1 MIDCV
6 DKKGFTEAR
15 LKEFISSLKQDDELH
30 LLLDSIEFDV
40 CKKEELIER
49 CFKHHFS
56 HEILD
61 DDIFDVVSAEE
72 DLRFDGKNFKW
83 WIKTDKRLE
92 KLNDLLSNA
101 QKREMKENKTVIADI
116 KKTFSIGIATLIG
129 NELSDIHHLKGTKE
143 ECIDFL
149 NEDMFRRYVD
159 ESLKAKV
166 VINLAFDEDEFNA
179 AFSENSTKEEK
190 EAYKKSIELWYS
202 LDELA
207 EMGAIELR

>member
-1 MIDCV
+1 MLYYSLYGDKISKIGVKSID
-6 DKKGFTEAR
+6 EALRR
-15 LKEFISSLKQDDELH
+15 LKHYPIFVSEVLELTEYIIAN
-30 LLLDSIEFDV
+30 LD
-40 CKKEELIER
+40 
-49 CFKHHFS
+49 
-56 HEILD
+56 
-61 DDIFDVVSAEE
+61 
-72 DLRFDGKNFKW
+72 
-83 WIKTDKRLE
+83 
-92 KLNDLLSNA
+92 
-101 QKREMKENKTVIADI
+101 